1 VQKKE
6 QSSGALML
14 QDAVFAHIE
23 VSLLLQIIEEWQLHV
38 QLKQFKMHDGL
49 EILIGIFSKEISNHG
64 ILLVHLLLSF
74 REE

>member
-1 VQKKE
+1 VQKEE

-23 VSLLLQIIEEWQLHV
+23 VSFLLQIIEEWQLHV
-38 QLKQFKMHDGL
+38 QLKKFKMHDGL